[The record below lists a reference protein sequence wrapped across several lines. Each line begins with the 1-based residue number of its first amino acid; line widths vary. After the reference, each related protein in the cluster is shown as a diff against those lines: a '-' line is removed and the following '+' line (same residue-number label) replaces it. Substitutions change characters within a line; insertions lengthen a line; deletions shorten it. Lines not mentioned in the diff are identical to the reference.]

1 MQPSGRDGPR
11 PADIRPPAGSATYR
25 GRRPRG
31 PQRVEAVMLHE
42 DRWFRWHPGFN
53 PYGLACGAWI
63 TYVRGG
69 QDAIDRAL
77 AASRNRLY
85 ARWLTAHPGDASLKP
100 LSALP
105 FDAPHAV
112 DQTLAARNDT
122 CDMGVKARVGPANFF
137 DRSIDGQVNGMRARR
152 SPGSALKPFVY
163 APGFD
168 RGVLHPDCRD
178 AGQVEGDPPRVTSS
192 LRGSPYAMRVKTTDE
207 TCIAFNATAD
217 ASAHALYGFV
227 DDAYVGRSAPATRCS
242 GSRARPAAIRCG
254 WSTITGAA
262 ISGRREWG

>member
-1 MQPSGRDGPR
+1 
-11 PADIRPPAGSATYR
+11 
-25 GRRPRG
+25 
-31 PQRVEAVMLHE
+31 MLHE

-85 ARWLTAHPGDASLKP
+85 ARWQTKHPGDASLKP

-112 DQTLAARNDT
+112 DQALAARNDT
-122 CDMGVKARVGPANFF
+122 RDMGVKARVGPANFF
-137 DRSIDGQVNGMRARR
+137 DRSIDGQVNGTRARR
-152 SPGSALKPFVY
+152 SPGSGLQPFVY

-168 RGVLHPDCRD
+168 RGVLHPDCCD

-192 LRGSPYAMRVKTTDE
+192 LRGSPYAMRVKRTDE
-207 TCIAFNATAD
+207 TRIAFNAIAY
-217 ASAHALYGFV
+217 ALYGFV
-227 DDAYVGRSAPATRCS
+227 NDAYVGRSAPGDALFWQPRTA
-242 GSRARPAAIRCG
+242 GSYTVRVVDDHGRSDQRPPG
-254 WSTITGAA
+254 VGL
-262 ISGRREWG
+262 EQ